1 MVPKRPQRLCQFCL
15 PVSLILTS
23 NLIAQPLKAQVVDPR
38 QILDNSSVQE
48 KQIPSSQDVQP
59 LPSPL
64 PSLEL
69 PQPLPPLE
77 ELLQSPSQQ
86 RNPTPAEAIPE
97 NLPGTVEDVQ
107 PLPSPELPQPLPP
120 PEELLQPQ
128 PTQTPSEALPEN
140 VPGTITVEK
149 FEVVGSTVF
158 SPERLAQV
166 LAPFTQKPI
175 SFAELFQARSAV
187 TQLYIDEGYITSG
200 AYIPPQKLSGGIIRI
215 QVVEGRLEG
224 IQVNGTRRLNP
235 NYIRSRIAVAT
246 SQPLNRNRL
255 LESLQLLQLNPLIQN
270 LSAEL
275 SAGSRLGESL
285 LQIEVTEAKS
295 YSMQLV
301 ADNGRVPSV
310 GSFRRRVQLN
320 EANFLGQGDGIS
332 LAYTNTDGSNALD
345 ASYALPINPRNGTLS
360 FSYGTTSSNV
370 IEPPFDR
377 LDINSDSR
385 YYELTLRQP
394 ISQTPTEEFTLGLSA
409 ARRESETALLDTP
422 FPLALGADEEG
433 RTRISAL
440 RFFQEWTQRDSRE
453 VIAARSQ
460 FSVGIGAFDATIN
473 ETAPDSR
480 FFAWQGQAQWVRL
493 LARDTLLLL
502 RADVQLADRAL
513 VSLEQFSLGGIES
526 IRGYRQDLLLTDNGA
541 FASAEV
547 RLPILRIPRLNGVL
561 QVAPFVDVGTAW
573 NSGRSDPDPNTLAS
587 VGLGLRWQQGD
598 RFTARLDWGIPLVS
612 VDSRERTWQENGVY
626 FSVLYN
632 PF

>member
-15 PVSLILTS
+15 PVSLFILTS
-23 NLIAQPLKAQVVDPR
+23 SLITEPLKAQVGDRV
-38 QILDNSSVQE
+38 QIRNNNSAQGN
-48 KQIPSSQDVQP
+48 QIPLPQDAQP
-59 LPSPL
+59 LPSPF
-64 PSLEL
+64 PAPL
-69 PQPLPPLE
+69 PQPLDPVDEVAPS
-77 ELLQSPSQQ
+77 LQ
-86 RNPTPAEAIPE
+86 
-97 NLPGTVEDVQ
+97 V
-107 PLPSPELPQPLPP
+107 PSPQDVSPPQPSLEPPQPLPP

-128 PTQTPSEALPEN
+128 PTPTPPEALPEN
-140 VPGTITVEK
+140 VPGTITVER

-158 SPERLAQV
+158 SPERLAKL

-200 AYIPPQKLSGGIIRI
+200 AYIPPQKLSGGIIKI
-215 QVVEGRLEG
+215 QVVEGRLED
-224 IQVNGTRRLNP
+224 IQVNGTKRLNP

-345 ASYALPINPRNGTLS
+345 ASYVLPINPRNGTLG
-360 FSYGTTSSNV
+360 FSYGTTSSTV

-377 LDINSDSR
+377 IDINSDSR

-409 ARRESETALLDTP
+409 TRRESETSLLDIP
-422 FPLALGADEEG
+422 FPLALGADDEG

-440 RFFQEWTQRDSRE
+440 RFFQEWTRRNSRE

-460 FSVGIGAFDATIN
+460 FSLGIGALNATIN
-473 ETAPDSR
+473 DDLPDSR

-526 IRGYRQDLLLTDNGA
+526 IRGYRQDLLLADNGA

-547 RLPILRIPRLNGVL
+547 RLPILRIPQLNSVL
-561 QVAPFVDVGTAW
+561 QLAPFVDVGTAW
-573 NSGRSDPDPNTLAS
+573 NSSGRADPDPNTLAS
-587 VGLGLRWQQGD
+587 VGLGLRLSAGD

-612 VDSRERTWQENGVY
+612 VDSRDRTWQENGVY
-626 FSVLYN
+626 FSVIYN

>member
-1 MVPKRPQRLCQFCL
+1 MILKRHQRLCHFCL
-15 PVSLILTS
+15 PVSLFILTNS
-23 NLIAQPLKAQVVDPR
+23 LITQPLKAQVGDLR
-38 QILDNSSVQE
+38 QILDNNSAQVDNSGQILDNNSAQE
-48 KQIPSSQDVQP
+48 KQIPSPQDVQP

-64 PSLEL
+64 PS
-69 PQPLPPLE
+69 P
-77 ELLQSPSQQ
+77 
-86 RNPTPAEAIPE
+86 EA
-97 NLPGTVEDVQ
+97 
-107 PLPSPELPQPLPP
+107 PQPLPP

-128 PTQTPSEALPEN
+128 PITPPEALPEK
-140 VPGTITVEK
+140 VPGTITVQK

-158 SPERLAQV
+158 SPERLAKV

-175 SFAELFQARSAV
+175 SFAQLFQARSAV

-200 AYIPPQKLSGGIIRI
+200 AYIPPQKLSGGIIKI
-215 QVVEGRLEG
+215 QVVEGRLED
-224 IQVNGTRRLNP
+224 IQVNGTKRLNP
-235 NYIRSRIAVAT
+235 NYVRSRIAVAT

-255 LESLQLLQLNPLIQN
+255 LEALQLLQLNPLIQN

-310 GSFRRRVQLN
+310 GSFRRRLQLN

-332 LAYTNTDGSNALD
+332 FAYTNTDGSNALD
-345 ASYALPINPRNGTLS
+345 ASYALPLNPRNGTLS

-377 LDINSDSR
+377 IDINSDSR

-394 ISQTPTEEFTLGLSA
+394 ISQTPTEEFTLGLTA
-409 ARRESETALLDTP
+409 ARRESETSLLDIP

-440 RFFQEWTQRDSRE
+440 RFFQEWTRRNSRE

-460 FSVGIGAFDATIN
+460 FSVGIGALDATIN
-473 ETAPDSR
+473 ETPPDSR

-493 LARDTLLLL
+493 LAPDTLLLL

-561 QVAPFVDVGTAW
+561 QLAPFVDVGTAW
-573 NSGRSDPDPNTLAS
+573 NSSGRADPDPNTLAS

-626 FSVLYN
+626 FSVIYN

>member
-1 MVPKRPQRLCQFCL
+1 MVPKRPQRLCQLCL
-15 PVSLILTS
+15 PVSLFILTNS
-23 NLIAQPLKAQVVDPR
+23 LITQPLKAQVGDPG
-38 QILDNSSVQE
+38 QILDNNSVQE
-48 KQIPSSQDVQP
+48 NQIPS
-59 LPSPL
+59 
-64 PSLEL
+64 
-69 PQPLPPLE
+69 PQ
-77 ELLQSPSQQ
+77 
-86 RNPTPAEAIPE
+86 
-97 NLPGTVEDVQ
+97 DVQ
-107 PLPSPELPQPLPP
+107 PLPSPELPQQLPP
-120 PEELLQPQ
+120 PEELLQSQ
-128 PTQTPSEALPEN
+128 PTPTPPEALPDN

-158 SPERLAQV
+158 SPERLAKV

-200 AYIPPQKLSGGIIRI
+200 AYIPPQKLSEGIVKI
-215 QVVEGRLEG
+215 QVVEGRLED
-224 IQVNGTRRLNP
+224 IQVNGTKRLNP

-377 LDINSDSR
+377 IDINSDSR

-409 ARRESETALLDTP
+409 TRRESETSLLDIP

-440 RFFQEWTQRDSRE
+440 RFFQEWTRRNSRE

-480 FFAWQGQAQWVRL
+480 FYAWQGQAQWVRL

-502 RADVQLADRAL
+502 RTDVQLADRAL

-561 QVAPFVDVGTAW
+561 QVAPFFDVGTAW

-626 FSVLYN
+626 FSVIYN